1 MARSICTVEP
11 GVARAG
17 EIGTWKFVFISP
29 SHLPANTCLRFD
41 PLSGGK
47 SGEWQLPEASS
58 KAKANAIW
66 LALPNGKSVYP
77 KAIEM
82 DKDQFVYDFTLPE
95 EISNGEKLAIF
106 IGSPTQKSGQGNLSQ
121 SFTQR
126 RKPFHLYVDTKGK
139 GDFKDK
145 DPEVFSLDVRGN
157 KLDNIRIIAPSVVF
171 KNSRFDVFLR
181 FEDAFGNLT
190 GNAPE
195 GTLIELSYE
204 HLRENLQWKLFV
216 PETGFLTLPNL
227 YFNEAGTYHLKL
239 KNLATGESFTSPPI
253 QCFQEQGNHLFWG
266 SLHNNSSRF
275 QSAEEIESSLRY
287 YRDDKAYQFYAT
299 SLDESEE
306 VTSNDDWKLTS
317 NQVAECN
324 EEERFVTLLGFQWM
338 GESGSEGCRHIIYAK
353 DNKPLLRKKDSKSNS
368 LKKLYSHHSPKELL
382 SIPCFTMAKGYS
394 YDFDKFNPDFERVVE
409 IYNAFGS
416 SECSKKQGNLKP
428 IQANSRKGIS
438 EADEGSIRNALN
450 QGFRFG
456 FIAGG
461 LDNRGIYKDL
471 NEENQVIYT
480 QGLTALLAPEY
491 SRDALFN
498 ALYNRKCYAT
508 TGARIVVYF
517 NIAGAP
523 MGSEL
528 NSKDKPGLLYNRYI
542 DGFVAG
548 TQPLEEVAIFRNGS
562 LLKSFKDQ
570 KETFSF
576 ETYDDELLEKVILTP
591 DLDKPFAY
599 YYIRVTQKDGHVAWA
614 SPIWIDYIPEEK
626 KKIRKK

>member
-17 EIGTWKFVFISP
+17 EVGTWKFVFISP
-29 SHLPANTCLRFD
+29 SNLPANTCLRFD
-41 PLSGGK
+41 PLSKGK
-47 SGEWQLPEASS
+47 SGEWQLPETSS
-58 KAKANAIW
+58 KAKGNAIW
-66 LALPNGKSVYP
+66 LSLPNGKSVYA
-77 KAIEM
+77 KAVET
-82 DKDQFVYDFTLPE
+82 DDNELVYDFHLPE
-95 EISNGEKLAIF
+95 EVSNGEKLTITL
-106 IGSPTQKSGQGNLSQ
+106 GCPPQKQGDGTLSQ

-139 GDFKDK
+139 GDFRDK
-145 DPEVFSLDVRGN
+145 DPEIFSLDVRGN
-157 KLDNIRIIAPSVVF
+157 KLTNIRIIAPSVVF

-239 KNLATGESFTSPPI
+239 KNLTTSEVFTSPPI
-253 QCFQEQGNHLFWG
+253 HCFQEQGNHLFWG

-275 QSAEEIESSLRY
+275 QTADEIESSLRY

-306 VTSNDDWKLTS
+306 DTSNDDWKLTS

-338 GESGSEGCRHIIYAK
+338 GEASAEGCRHIIYAK
-353 DNKPLLRKKDSKSNS
+353 DNKPLLRKKDAKSNS
-368 LKKLYSHHSPKELL
+368 LKKIYSHHSPKELL
-382 SIPCFTMAKGYS
+382 SIPCFTMGKGYS
-394 YDFDKFNPDFERVVE
+394 YDFDKFHPEFERVVE
-409 IYNAFGS
+409 IYNSFGS
-416 SECSKKQGNLKP
+416 SECSKKQGNPRP
-428 IQANSRKGIS
+428 IQANGRKGIS
-438 EADEGSIRNALN
+438 ETDEGSMRNALN

-461 LDNRGIYKDL
+461 LDNRGIYKEL
-471 NEENQVIYT
+471 NEESQTVYS
-480 QGLTALLAPEY
+480 QGLTAILAPEY
-491 SRDALFN
+491 SRDALFS
-498 ALYNRKCYAT
+498 ALYNRRCYAT
-508 TGARIVVYF
+508 TGARIVIYF

-542 DGFVAG
+542 HGFIAG
-548 TQPLEEVAIFRNGS
+548 TAPLEEVAIFRNGS
-562 LLKSFKDQ
+562 LLKSFNDQ

-576 ETYDDELLEKVILTP
+576 ETFDDEALEKVILTP
-591 DLDKPFAY
+591 TLDKPFAY
-599 YYIRVTQKDGHVAWA
+599 YYLRVTQKDGHIGW
-614 SPIWIDYIPEEK
+614 STPIWIDYIPEEK

>member
-17 EIGTWKFVFISP
+17 EVGTWKFVFISP

-41 PLSGGK
+41 PLSTGK
-47 SGEWQLPEASS
+47 AGEWQLPEASS
-58 KAKANAIW
+58 KAKGNAIW
-66 LALPNGKSVYP
+66 LSLPNGKSVYP
-77 KAIEM
+77 KALEI
-82 DKDQFVYDFTLPE
+82 DDQQFVYDFNLPE
-95 EISNGEKLAIF
+95 EVSNGEKLVIT
-106 IGSPTQKSGQGNLSQ
+106 IGCPPQKPGQGTLSQ

-145 DPEVFSLDVRGN
+145 DPEIFSLDVRGN
-157 KLDNIRIIAPSVVF
+157 KLNNIRIIAPSVVF

-227 YFNEAGTYHLKL
+227 YFNESGTYHLKL
-239 KNLATGESFTSPPI
+239 KNLSTNEIFTSPPI
-253 QCFQEQGNHLFWG
+253 HCFQEQGNHLFWG

-275 QSAEEIESSLRY
+275 QTADEIESSLRY

-306 VTSNDDWKLTS
+306 ATTNDDWKLTS

-324 EEERFVTLLGFQWM
+324 EEERFVTLLGFQWV
-338 GESGSEGCRHIIYAK
+338 GEASAEGSRHIIYAK
-353 DNKPLLRKKDSKSNS
+353 DNKPLLRKKDAKSNS

-394 YDFDKFNPDFERVVE
+394 YDFDKFHPEFERVVE
-409 IYNAFGS
+409 IYNSFGS
-416 SECSKKQGNLKP
+416 SECSKKQGNPRP
-428 IQANSRKGIS
+428 IQANSRKGIA
-438 EADEGSIRNALN
+438 ETDEGSIRNALN

-461 LDNRGIYKDL
+461 LDNKGIYKDL
-471 NEENQVIYT
+471 NEESQAIYS
-480 QGLTALLAPEY
+480 QGLTAILAPEY

-528 NSKDKPGLLYNRYI
+528 NSKDKPGLLYNRFI

-548 TQPLEEVAIFRNGS
+548 TAPLEEVAIFRNGS
-562 LLKSFKDQ
+562 LLTSFKDQ

-576 ETYDDELLEKVILTP
+576 ETYDDEPLEKAILTP
-591 DLDKPFAY
+591 DLDKPFTY
-599 YYIRVTQKDGHVAWA
+599 YYLRVIQKDGHIAWS